1 LVQSFDPFDVV
12 LGHLIDEGYAD
23 TQEAALQIMTN
34 MSEDWRDGILDEAAI
49 RYPKKKK
56 GAKDTREYQDSR
68 SPAGMMVSGN
78 SQVSGAGYM
87 RRGGG
92 VQTQTDP
99 NMRQPQ
105 QGRMDRDTRDEMEY
119 RKTKLRNR

>member
-1 LVQSFDPFDVV
+1 
-12 LGHLIDEGYAD
+12 
-23 TQEAALQIMTN
+23 
-34 MSEDWRDGILDEAAI
+34 
-49 RYPKKKK
+49 
-56 GAKDTREYQDSR
+56 
-68 SPAGMMVSGN
+68 MMVSGN